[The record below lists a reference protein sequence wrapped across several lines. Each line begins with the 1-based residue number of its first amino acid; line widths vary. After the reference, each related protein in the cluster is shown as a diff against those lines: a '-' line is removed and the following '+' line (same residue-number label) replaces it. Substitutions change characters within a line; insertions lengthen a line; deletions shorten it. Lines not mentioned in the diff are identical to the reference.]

1 MSKFVGRIK
10 ELAGWLTADRRA
22 EAEGIVEQE
31 VADPANPIDEETE
44 SVVEEE
50 TDLVRERY
58 GELIEPSA
66 EKDATSD

>member
-31 VADPANPIDEETE
+31 VADPANPINEETE
-44 SVVEEE
+44 SVITKE
-50 TDLVRERY
+50 TDVVREQY

-66 EKDATSD
+66 EKDGSSD